1 MSMVRIPLNLA
12 SEPFRKDRA
21 VLVASAATAV
31 LLVAVL
37 VMQVMIVLQ
46 EREGARESREMM
58 ASIEQQLRMVHAEQ
72 ARLEAQL
79 RQPANAEVM
88 DRSAFINSLL
98 LRKGISWT
106 RLFEDLE
113 KIFPGTVRLV
123 AVRPYLT
130 GDNMV
135 QLDMIVG
142 SQTAEPVIELLRRL
156 ESSSTFGATSLLS
169 SQPPSQNEPLY
180 RFRVSVNYA
189 QKL

>member
-1 MSMVRIPLNLA
+1 MSAVRIPLNLA
-12 SEPFRKDRA
+12 SEPFRRDRPI
-21 VLVASAATAV
+21 LVASAVTAA

-37 VMQVMIVLQ
+37 AMQIMIVVR
-46 EREGARESREMM
+46 EREGARESRELA
-58 ASIEQQLRMVHAEQ
+58 ASIEQQLRAATAEQ

-79 RQPANAEVM
+79 RQPANAVVI

-106 RLFEDLE
+106 RMFEDLE
-113 KIFPGTVRLV
+113 KIFPGNVRLV

-130 GDNMV
+130 ADNLV

-142 SQTAEPVIELLRRL
+142 SQTAEPVIELLQRL
-156 ESSSTFGATSLLS
+156 ESSSTFGATSLLN

-180 RFRVSVNYA
+180 RFRVSVHYA

>member
-1 MSMVRIPLNLA
+1 MTVVRIPLNLA
-12 SEPFRKDRA
+12 SEPFRKDRPI
-21 VLVASAATAV
+21 LVASAVTALLLLAV
-31 LLVAVL
+31 LL
-37 VMQVMIVLQ
+37 MQVRIIAS
-46 EREGARESREMM
+46 EREAARESREMM
-58 ASIEQQLRMVHAEQ
+58 AAIEQQLRTANAEQ
-72 ARLEAQL
+72 AKLNAQL
-79 RQPANAEVM
+79 RQPANSAVI

-106 RLFEDLE
+106 RMFEDLE
-113 KIFPGTVRLV
+113 KIFPGNVRLV

-130 GDNMV
+130 ADNLV

-142 SQTAEPVIELLRRL
+142 SQTAEPVIVLLQRL
-156 ESSSTFGATSLLS
+156 ENSSTFGATSLLS

>member
-1 MSMVRIPLNLA
+1 MSVVRIPLNLA
-12 SEPFRKDRA
+12 SEPFRKDRT
-21 VLVASAATAV
+21 VLVASAATAA
-31 LLVAVL
+31 LLVGVL
-37 VMQVMIVLQ
+37 AMQISIVMR
-46 EREGARESREMM
+46 EREAARESREMI
-58 ASIEQQLRMVHAEQ
+58 AAIERQTRLVSAEQ
-72 ARLEAQL
+72 ARLDAQL
-79 RQPANAEVM
+79 RQPANAAVI

-113 KIFPGTVRLV
+113 KIFPGSVRLV
-123 AVRPYLT
+123 AVRPYLAA
-130 GDNMV
+130 DNMV

-142 SQTAEPVIELLRRL
+142 SQSAEPVIELLQRL

>member
-1 MSMVRIPLNLA
+1 
-12 SEPFRKDRA
+12 
-21 VLVASAATAV
+21 
-31 LLVAVL
+31 
-37 VMQVMIVLQ
+37 
-46 EREGARESREMM
+46 
-58 ASIEQQLRMVHAEQ
+58 
-72 ARLEAQL
+72 L
-79 RQPANAEVM
+79 RQPANSAVI

-106 RLFEDLE
+106 RMFEDLE
-113 KIFPGTVRLV
+113 KIFPGNVRLV

-130 GDNMV
+130 ADNLV

-142 SQTAEPVIELLRRL
+142 SQTAEPVIVLLQRL
-156 ESSSTFGATSLLS
+156 ENSSTFGATSLLS